1 MFTLASC
8 LVDQPAK
15 STSLLE
21 VALVCLQAKVTDE
34 TIVDFARLK
43 LKLSTEFV
51 LEGNGFSD
59 IGLILVKDEIRNFQR
74 ISIKNNSRITDRGIL
89 SLNFPENFSSLEI
102 TGCPNLTESSFKRVF
117 ESIPKNLEILSVG
130 KLTPPML
137 SSFVHLCRKSHFNNL
152 QSLKVEISR
161 SAIPAKLFPEAA
173 AAGAS
178 LLEEISRSDGE
189 EISRSEEDLA
199 DAAWVKTWR
208 ERTSA
213 AADFSSLEIP
223 DVEKIEILKLV
234 NQLAVLLERFPV
246 LTIISVSLESTNFQE
261 FSAIGQMKAQRIQAA
276 REKTIFADAV
286 KRHIHS
292 LFPAA

>member
-8 LVDQPAK
+8 LVDQPEK

-43 LKLSTEFV
+43 LKLSNELV

-59 IGLILVKDEIRNFQR
+59 IGLILVKVEIRNFQR

-117 ESIPKNLEILSVG
+117 ENIPRNLEILSLG

-161 SAIPAKLFPEAA
+161 SAIPPKLFPEAA

-189 EISRSEEDLA
+189 EISRSEEELA

-213 AADFSSLEIP
+213 AADFLSLEIP

-234 NQLAVLLERFPV
+234 NQLAVLVERFPV
-246 LTIISVSLESTNFQE
+246 LTDISVSLESTNFQE
-261 FSAIGQMKAQRIQAA
+261 FPAIGQMKAQRIQAA
-276 REKTIFADAV
+276 REKTFFADAV
-286 KRHIHS
+286 KRHIHT